1 MVDLRARNSGR
12 PFETRY
18 GPIDIRLLAEVDEA
32 FGQMSG
38 LATCEILRRAF
49 EVHGD
54 PRFERL
60 AGISRS
66 HVYNLRGSRTYRA
79 KRTTWTKTKG
89 SNVGIARGAQRA
101 GAERRAGQP
110 PNTSRLPSRPGELN
124 RSLRQGRLVPESSD
138 TRASATKAL
147 AEPSFHAH
155 FLIGQR

>member
-1 MVDLRARNSGR
+1 
-12 PFETRY
+12 
-18 GPIDIRLLAEVDEA
+18 
-32 FGQMSG
+32 MSG

-89 SNVGIARGAQRA
+89 SNVAIAVRKARRRSRTACRA
-101 GAERRAGQP
+101 FCGSTP
-110 PNTSRLPSRPGELN
+110 C
-124 RSLRQGRLVPESSD
+124 
-138 TRASATKAL
+138 TRATGTA
-147 AEPSFHAH
+147 
-155 FLIGQR
+155 